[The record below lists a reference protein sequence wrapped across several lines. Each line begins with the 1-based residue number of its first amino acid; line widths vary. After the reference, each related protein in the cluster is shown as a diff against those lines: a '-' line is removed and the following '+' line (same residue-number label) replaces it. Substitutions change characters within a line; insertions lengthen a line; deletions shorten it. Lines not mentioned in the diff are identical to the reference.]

1 MAVAEEIAS
10 SGIYCESFAATPYSF
25 SQLCCGARERSVLFD
40 SHKNGGALLGDVH
53 LAEAASY
60 VTYFARH
67 FFFIYRNIHIF
78 VTRTLPL
85 ILL

>member
-1 MAVAEEIAS
+1 MVVAEEIAS
-10 SGIYCESFAATPYSF
+10 SGVYGESFAATPYSF
-25 SQLCCGARERSVLFD
+25 SQLCCGARERSVLFV

-53 LAEAASY
+53 SAEAASY

-67 FFFIYRNIHIF
+67 FFIYRNIHIF